1 MAYHDA
7 LTGLYNHAGIFHIAK
22 SLDSRKSYALLFM
35 DLNGLKEVN
44 DRYGHEAG
52 DFFLCHM
59 AKILSSVTPSSAFCG
74 RLGGDEFIILLPPH
88 EADSLF
94 PLIKTIRKKMQE
106 LKGLPHMPKDPSA
119 SFGWSIHEPSQPL
132 SFDDHL
138 NEADDRMYEEKE
150 KYKLTHPAEAG
161 RNFRREK

>member
-1 MAYHDA
+1 
-7 LTGLYNHAGIFHIAK
+7 
-22 SLDSRKSYALLFM
+22 M

-119 SFGWSIHEPSQPL
+119 SFGWSIHDPSQPL
-132 SFDDHL
+132 TFDDHL

-161 RNFRREK
+161 RNFKREK